1 MSVIVAAVLPV
12 FALLILGHVARRTG
26 FLELAFWSQ
35 VEKGTY
41 FVLFPALLVLRL
53 VQAEMDLASTGM
65 VMLGAVLTPLTGGL
79 LAYLARPFLQLDGP
93 DFTSL
98 FQGSARFNTYVGL
111 ALAATLPAPALM
123 LAALV
128 LAIMIPLV
136 NVLCV
141 LVFAREVHQG
151 GGLRN
156 VVLSILKNPLILGCL
171 CGIALNLS
179 GLQLP
184 ALVLEVLGKLAVMA
198 LPLGLLAVGAYVEVE
213 TMRLSTETY
222 AVKLETQVPPGAGVH
237 NHGGEIE
244 SNQLQA
250 AMQQQ
255 STATTWTIGG
265 QSFLVTPATD
275 LNDGNGALTVG
286 NSAIVNSYT
295 NADGQEVATQIRGI
309 VFTTQLYVPL
319 IVR

>member
-184 ALVLEVLGKLAVMA
+184 ALVPEVLGKLAVMA
-198 LPLGLLAVGAYVEVE
+198 LPLGLLAVGAGL
-213 TMRLSTETY
+213 RLKALRVGGRAFVVS
-222 AVKLETQVPPGAGVH
+222 VLIKLVLLPALLGLVMKSLGLEGVGLQVLVMFAALPTASSAYILARQLGG
-237 NHGGEIE
+237 NHE
-244 SNQLQA
+244 LMA
-250 AMQQQ
+250 AMI
-255 STATTWTIGG
+255 TG
-265 QSFLVTPATD
+265 QTLV
-275 LNDGNGALTVG
+275 ALLT
-286 NSAIVNSYT
+286 
-295 NADGQEVATQIRGI
+295 
-309 VFTTQLYVPL
+309 LPL
-319 IVR
+319 VMALVL

>member
-198 LPLGLLAVGAYVEVE
+198 LPLGLLAVGAGL
-213 TMRLSTETY
+213 RLKALRVGGRAFVVS
-222 AVKLETQVPPGAGVH
+222 VLIKLVLLPALLGLVMKSLGLEGVGLQVLVMFAALPTASSAYILARQLGG
-237 NHGGEIE
+237 NHE
-244 SNQLQA
+244 LMA
-250 AMQQQ
+250 AMI
-255 STATTWTIGG
+255 TG
-265 QSFLVTPATD
+265 QTLV
-275 LNDGNGALTVG
+275 ALLT
-286 NSAIVNSYT
+286 
-295 NADGQEVATQIRGI
+295 
-309 VFTTQLYVPL
+309 LPL
-319 IVR
+319 VMALVL